1 MRFAIGIALLA
12 LALAGNGCAG
22 YRLGPTNGLRAGTQT
37 VFVVPFVNRT
47 LEPRLGDPATFA
59 LRKELQRDGTF
70 RVVAAPDADL
80 VVTSEITQYNREGVS
95 FSSSDVITAVDYRI
109 LLTAHVIARERLSGK
124 VVLDRNVTGSTLMEA
139 GSDLMSAERQA
150 MPLAATDLARQITSA
165 LADGGW

>member
-1 MRFAIGIALLA
+1 MRFTTGIAVLA
-12 LALAGNGCAG
+12 LALAGGGCAG
-22 YRLGPTNGLRAGTQT
+22 YRLGPTNGQLAGAQT

-70 RVVAAPDADL
+70 RVVATRDADL
-80 VVTSEITQYNREGVS
+80 VVTSEITHYSRVGVS

-109 LLTAHVIARERLSGK
+109 LLTAHVVARDRLSDK
-124 VVLDRNVTGSTLMEA
+124 VVLDRNLTGSTLMEA
-139 GSDLMSAERQA
+139 GSDLLSAERQS